1 MNLMS
6 HDNPEVVGVPPYR
19 FRRLIPA
26 SAIHDALCVIAA
38 RLRADYDGKRPILIG
53 VLNGCFVFMAD
64 LIREMNISCEVDFIK
79 ISSYEDAMSPSTVR
93 LVKDVSANIT
103 GRHVIL
109 VEDIVDTGKSLE
121 FLRTH
126 LQANNP
132 ASLVMAA
139 MFNKDCPKMAGAYA
153 EYVAM
158 DIPNKFVVGYGLDYA
173 QEWRHLPDLHALVEN

>member
-1 MNLMS
+1 MS
-6 HDNPEVVGVPPYR
+6 VMSTAASEVVGVPPYR

-26 SAIHDALCVIAA
+26 AAIHDALREIAV
-38 RLRADYDGKRPILIG
+38 RLRTDYDGKRPILVG
-53 VLNGCFVFMAD
+53 VLNGCFIFMAD

-79 ISSYEDAMSPSTVR
+79 ISSYEDDMAPSAVR

-139 MFNKDCPKMAGAYA
+139 MFNKDCPKMAGAHA

-158 DIPNKFVVGYGLDYA
+158 DIPDKFVVGYGLDYA
-173 QEWRHLPDLHALVEN
+173 QEWRHLPDLYALAED